1 MGMERSISQKPLSV
15 RLPSQ
20 AIHGSPGYHAPMS
33 DAPTL
38 LLVDDDNFVRR
49 ILKDT
54 LAETGIELRLLEA
67 SDGEEGLKIAAREQ
81 PALMFL
87 DLFMPKRSG
96 LEVLAAMKQ
105 TSPGT
110 RVLVISSMDAEPVVE
125 QALAAGAVGFVGK
138 PFHPLEI
145 ASAVRQALAHS

>member
-1 MGMERSISQKPLSV
+1 
-15 RLPSQ
+15 
-20 AIHGSPGYHAPMS
+20 MS
-33 DAPTL
+33 ETPTL

-49 ILKDT
+49 ILKDV
-54 LAETGIELRLLEA
+54 LSETGIELRLLEA
-67 SDGEEGLKIAAREQ
+67 SDGEEGLEVAAREQ

-87 DLFMPKRSG
+87 DLFMPRRSG
-96 LEVLAAMKQ
+96 LEVLGAIKEV
-105 TSPGT
+105 SPLT

-145 ASAVRQALAHS
+145 ASAVRQALAN

>member
-1 MGMERSISQKPLSV
+1 MERSISQKVGSV
-15 RLPSQ
+15 RLRSQ

-67 SDGEEGLKIAAREQ
+67 SDGEEGLAIAAREK

-87 DLFMPKRSG
+87 DLFMPRRSG

>member
-1 MGMERSISQKPLSV
+1 MGMERSISQKRRPV
-15 RLPSQ
+15 RLSSQ
-20 AIHGSPGYHAPMS
+20 TIGGAPGYHGRMS

-54 LAETGIELRLLEA
+54 LAETGLELRLLEA
-67 SDGEEGLKIAAREQ
+67 SDGEEGLAIAAREQ

-87 DLFMPKRSG
+87 DLFMPRRSG

>member
-1 MGMERSISQKPLSV
+1 
-15 RLPSQ
+15 
-20 AIHGSPGYHAPMS
+20 MS
-33 DAPTL
+33 ETPTL

-49 ILKDT
+49 ILKDV

-67 SDGEEGLKIAAREQ
+67 SDGEEGLEVAAREK
-81 PALMFL
+81 PTLMFL
-87 DLFMPKRSG
+87 DLFMPRRSG
-96 LEVLAAMKQ
+96 LEVLGAIKEV
-105 TSPGT
+105 SPLT

-145 ASAVRQALAHS
+145 ASALRQALAN

>member
-1 MGMERSISQKPLSV
+1 MGMERSISQKRRSV
-15 RLPSQ
+15 GLPSQ
-20 AIHGSPGYHAPMS
+20 AIDGPPGYHARMS

-67 SDGEEGLKIAAREQ
+67 SDGEEGLAIAAREQ

-87 DLFMPKRSG
+87 DLFMPRRSG

-125 QALAAGAVGFVGK
+125 QAL
-138 PFHPLEI
+138 
-145 ASAVRQALAHS
+145 

>member
-1 MGMERSISQKPLSV
+1 
-15 RLPSQ
+15 
-20 AIHGSPGYHAPMS
+20 MS

-67 SDGEEGLKIAAREQ
+67 SDGEEGLAIAAREK

-87 DLFMPKRSG
+87 DLFMPRRSG

-105 TSPGT
+105 ASPKT
-110 RVLVISSMDAEPVVE
+110 RVLIISSMDAEPVVE

-145 ASAVRQALAHS
+145 AAAVRQALAQ